1 MLVAATLTLC
11 LAIAGCGGGEKLGAA
26 AEPEAPVGSPMLPDL
41 MPKPQFNVLTQK
53 VGDRWRIR
61 FSTTIVNVGEGD
73 FILRA
78 VRNLRGG
85 WKAEQDIPYSE
96 KGARRVP
103 VRASLVWG
111 GDGHNHWH
119 INRVAVVELVPLGK
133 DGRVEAG
140 GKVFV
145 DGKVGFCFYDF
156 APGAG
161 QRRAER
167 KYSAKGCG
175 KQDWTV
181 VGMGLSPG
189 WSDTYRFRTPGPVDR
204 RHRRACRKVP
214 ALHRGRPA
222 GMVPRSEHTEQ
233 PHMDRHRAQADTAR
247 AHRTEDRH
255 RPDTL
260 VRAESMA

>member
-140 GKVFV
+140 GKVLV

-156 APGAG
+156 ALELASGS
-161 QRRAER
+161 AER

-189 WSDTYRFRTPGPVDR
+189 WSDTYRFRLRGQWIDVTDVPAGKYRLFTEVDR
-204 RHRRACRKVP
+204 QGWFHEASTRNNRTWIDIELKR
-214 ALHRGRPA
+214 
-222 GMVPRSEHTEQ
+222 T
-233 PHMDRHRAQADTAR
+233 PHGLIAPKIGTGP
-247 AHRTEDRH
+247 T
-255 RPDTL
+255 P
-260 VRAESMA
+260 S